1 MTLALTR
8 TAYAEDLS
16 TSSWEDDSVY
26 GGSNPDRNEGA
37 VYLTAYKVDALLVE
51 TAVTVTAFDPETA
64 TTFTTANPDTTGDGH
79 YKYYFIFAD
88 NWLVG
93 TTYNQYDVVWST
105 DEEGFYE
112 YTNAT
117 PSAGN
122 LVTDVNYWTA
132 LEDPTTKIADV
143 GTAEESGNLSYLVV
157 QKVLDIY
164 GSVCRL
170 KSGIQFAKQQCPND
184 DCGCDTRLGKYY
196 TKIRNLY
203 TSLAMYETTGR
214 YTDGEKAARLLEKY
228 CDDCGCLD
236 E

>member
-16 TSSWEDDSVY
+16 TSDWLDESAY
-26 GGSNPDRNEGA
+26 GGLNPDRADGA
-37 VYLTAYKVDALLVE
+37 VYLTAYKVNEDLVE
-51 TAVTVTAFDPETA
+51 TAVTVTTFDPKTA
-64 TTFTTANPDTTGDGH
+64 DTFTTANPDTNGDGH
-79 YKYYFIFAD
+79 YKYYFIFAED
-88 NWLVG
+88 YAGG
-93 TTYNQYDVVWST
+93 TTYNQYDVVWDT
-105 DEEGFYE
+105 GEEAFYE
-112 YTNAT
+112 YTNAA

-122 LVTDVNYWTA
+122 PVTDVNYWTA
-132 LEDPTTKIADV
+132 LADPTTKIADV
-143 GTAEESGNLSYLVV
+143 GTDEESGNLSYLVV

-170 KSGIQFAKQQCPND
+170 KAGIQFAKQECPND

-228 CDDCGCLD
+228 CDDCGCL
-236 E
+236 ET

>member
-1 MTLALTR
+1 MTLSLTR
-8 TAYAEDLS
+8 TSYAEDLS
-16 TSSWEDDSVY
+16 TSSWEDTSVY
-26 GGSNPDRNEGA
+26 GTPNPDRADGA
-37 VYLTAYKVDALLVE
+37 IFLTAYKVDEDLVE
-51 TAVTVTAFDPETA
+51 TAITVTTFDPKTA
-64 TTFTTANPDTTGDGH
+64 TTFTTENDSTGDGH

-88 NWLVG
+88 DWLIG
-93 TTYNQYDVVWST
+93 TTYEEFDVVWSLT
-105 DEEGFYE
+105 EEAFYE
-112 YTNAT
+112 YTNAA

-143 GTAEESGNLSYLVV
+143 GTDEESGNLSYLVV

-170 KSGIQFAKQQCPND
+170 KAGIQFAKQVCPND

-236 E
+236 D